1 MPDGMDLALLRQLVT
16 SAAESLTAYSH
27 EKLAGACTALG
38 LPEPPGEDE
47 GSKRQRVSVSL
58 AALPDRGL
66 PAVAERILA
75 GLLPV
80 PLRAAERN
88 AIQDAL
94 WAGQGAAEIP
104 KKTRRDIARDLG
116 FDDPAIRR
124 EGFMALL
131 DRLWVLDDPFFGPWV
146 RKESLR
152 ERIDRHVFRFPGDW
166 TAEELFEETGAFEA
180 SDSRF
185 ARFLEGIASCAVI
198 PDESAQREIAVA
210 VNRHLLPAGAEMLET
225 ATDGGYPVFTVVRA
239 LAGRARTPKNV
250 IFASPIKPDIRLS
263 DAVDN
268 DIEIVSNADRVL
280 VYDRP
285 TGPAG
290 VRWSDLQA
298 WWKDEQGIA
307 DDEEA
312 RKSLY
317 LRLQS
322 SLPADSPPQRNLYV
336 LYHQIHGDAVR
347 SLPALLPE
355 VWLHW
360 DPKTIRDRGPRAL
373 RQHRMDFLLL
383 LPHGQRVVL
392 EVDGA
397 HHYADPSG
405 KADPARYAEGARG
418 DRELK
423 LAGYEVFRF
432 GAVELLDLKQARD
445 LLSRFFADLFRRLGV
460 TWKAQDEG

>member
-1 MPDGMDLALLRQLVT
+1 MHGAWPAGALGRGRGRGQLAAARQL
-16 SAAESLTAYSH
+16 
-27 EKLAGACTALG
+27 
-38 LPEPPGEDE
+38 
-47 GSKRQRVSVSL
+47 RL
-58 AALPDRGL
+58 AALPDQGL
-66 PAVAERILA
+66 SAVAERILA

-94 WAGQGAAEIP
+94 WAGQGAAGIP
-104 KKTRRDIARDLG
+104 
-116 FDDPAIRR
+116 
-124 EGFMALL
+124 
-131 DRLWVLDDPFFGPWV
+131 
-146 RKESLR
+146 
-152 ERIDRHVFRFPGDW
+152 
-166 TAEELFEETGAFEA
+166 
-180 SDSRF
+180 
-185 ARFLEGIASCAVI
+185 
-198 PDESAQREIAVA
+198 
-210 VNRHLLPAGAEMLET
+210 
-225 ATDGGYPVFTVVRA
+225 
-239 LAGRARTPKNV
+239 
-250 IFASPIKPDIRLS
+250 
-263 DAVDN
+263 
-268 DIEIVSNADRVL
+268 
-280 VYDRP
+280 
-285 TGPAG
+285 
-290 VRWSDLQA
+290 
-298 WWKDEQGIA
+298 
-307 DDEEA
+307 

-322 SLPADSPPQRNLYV
+322 SLPADSPPQRNLY
-336 LYHQIHGDAVR
+336 LLHHQIHGAAVPG
-347 SLPALLPE
+347 LPALLPE

-445 LLSRFFADLFRRLGV
+445 LLTRFFADLFRRFGV
-460 TWKAQDEG
+460 TAQVQGEG

>member
-1 MPDGMDLALLRQLVT
+1 VPDGRDLALLRQLVA

-38 LPEPPGEDE
+38 LPEPSGVEA
-47 GSKRQRVSVSL
+47 GSKRERVSMSL
-58 AALPDRGL
+58 AALPDCGL
-66 PAVAERILA
+66 PAVTERILA

-94 WAGQGAAEIP
+94 WAGKGAVEIP
-104 KKTRRDIARDLG
+104 RKARRDIARDLG
-116 FDDPAIRR
+116 FDDPALRR
-124 EGFMALL
+124 DGLMALL
-131 DRLWVLDDPFFGPWV
+131 DRLWVLDDPLFGPWAG
-146 RKESLR
+146 RESLR

-166 TAEELFEETGAFEA
+166 SAEELFEELGAFEA
-180 SDSRF
+180 SDGRF
-185 ARFLEGIASCAVI
+185 GRFLEGLASCDVI
-198 PDESAQREIAVA
+198 PDEPAQRDIAAA
-210 VNRHLLPAGAEMLET
+210 VNRHLLPVGAEMLET
-225 ATDGGYPVFTVVRA
+225 GTDGGYPVFTVVRA
-239 LAGRARTPKNV
+239 RAGRARTPKNI
-250 IFASPIKPDIRLS
+250 IFASPVKPDIRLS

-285 TGPAG
+285 TGPGG

-298 WWKDEQGIA
+298 WWKDERGIA

-312 RKSLY
+312 RRTLY

-336 LYHQIHGDAVR
+336 LYHQIHSGAVAG
-347 SLPALLPE
+347 LPALLPE

-360 DPKTIRDRGPRAL
+360 DPKTVRERGPRAL

-383 LPHGQRVVL
+383 LPHGQRIVI

-405 KADPARYAEGARG
+405 KADHARYAEGARG

-432 GAVELLDLKQARD
+432 GAVELLDQDQARD
-445 LLSRFFADLFRRLGV
+445 LLTRFFADLFRRFGV
-460 TWKAQDEG
+460 TPQAQGEG